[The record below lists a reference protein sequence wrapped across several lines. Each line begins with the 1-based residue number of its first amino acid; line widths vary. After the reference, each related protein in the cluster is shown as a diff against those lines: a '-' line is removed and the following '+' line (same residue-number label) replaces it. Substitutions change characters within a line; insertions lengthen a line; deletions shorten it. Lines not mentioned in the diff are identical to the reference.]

1 MAGIDKRGPTVFFM
15 GAGPGAPDL
24 VTLRGLEMLK
34 RADVIVHAGS
44 LVNPEILGFAKAG
57 CEIFDSAS
65 MTLED
70 VVSVLSGAA
79 LSGRTPLRLHSG
91 DPSLYGAI
99 REQIDALA
107 AHGIGC
113 EVIPGVSSFSAA
125 AAALGVEYTLP
136 GVSQTLIISRAAGR
150 TPVPD
155 RESLAGLAQ
164 HRSSIVLFLSSA
176 MIGSAA
182 ADLIKGG
189 YPLDT
194 PAAVV
199 YRASWP
205 DQRIITGRLSAIAD
219 EAERCGIEKTALIL
233 VGDFLDGRGRERS
246 MLYNPDFSHGYRA
259 AAHASADAAPNAPN
273 TLKSADGGQARSL
286 ERSAVIISLTAA
298 GLRTAMRLRDALG
311 GDVFAPG
318 RYAEEAGVEPFGG
331 SIMDWAADHFHSVR
345 SMIFV
350 SACGVAVR
358 AIAPLLGDKTR
369 DPAVVC
375 LDDEGKNVISLLSG
389 HIGGANELALKIAS
403 ITGGN
408 AIVTTAT
415 DVRGVESADGWAA
428 KNGCVAENPEA
439 IKEISSAMLDDRP
452 VGVAV
457 TENIAP
463 PPWPVTLW
471 LRPKN
476 LILGVGTKRGVP
488 FEGLSASV
496 SHFIDDAGVSPLSLI
511 AVASIDIKREEMAI
525 VELAEKLGLR
535 FMTFSAE
542 ELAAAD
548 GRFSASERVLRETG
562 VDNVCERSAMLAAKR
577 LSADGARG
585 VLMRSK
591 TVYDGI
597 TLALAKIRT
606 ARG

>member
-1 MAGIDKRGPTVFFM
+1 MVSTDKTKPTVFIM
-15 GAGPGAPDL
+15 GAGPGATDL
-24 VTLRGLEMLK
+24 ITLRGLEALK

-44 LVNPEILGFAKAG
+44 LVNPEILGFSKAG

-107 AHGIGC
+107 ARGIGC

-155 RESLAGLAQ
+155 RESLTGLAR
-164 HRSSIVLFLSSA
+164 HRSSLVLFLSSGMMETA
-176 MIGSAA
+176 T

-189 YPLDT
+189 YPPDT
-194 PAAVV
+194 PSAVV

-205 DQRIITGRLSAIAD
+205 DQRIITGRLSAIAG
-219 EAERCGIEKTALIL
+219 EAERHGIEKTALIL
-233 VGDFLDGRGRERS
+233 VGDFLEGCGRERS
-246 MLYNPDFSHGYRA
+246 KLYSPSFSHGYRE
-259 AAHASADAAPNAPN
+259 ASHPPAEAEPKVA
-273 TLKSADGGQARSL
+273 SEGR
-286 ERSAVIISLTAA
+286 ERLPEKRAVIISLTAA
-298 GLRTAMRLRDALG
+298 GLRTAIRLREAVG
-311 GDVFAPG
+311 GDVFAPK
-318 RYAEEAGVEPFGG
+318 RYAGEDGVEPFGE
-331 SIMDWAADHFHSVR
+331 SIMDWTADHFYSSR
-345 SMIFV
+345 LMIFV

-358 AIAPLLGDKTR
+358 AIAPLLRGKAS

-389 HIGGANELALKIAS
+389 HIGGANGLALKIAS

-415 DVRGVESADGWAA
+415 DVRGIEPVDAWAA
-428 KNGCVAENPEA
+428 KNGCVVENTEA
-439 IKEISSAMLDDRP
+439 IKEISGAMLDNRP

-457 TENIAP
+457 TENIEP

-476 LILGVGTKRGVP
+476 LVLGVGSKRGVP
-488 FEGLSASV
+488 FRALSSSV
-496 SHFIDDAGVSPLSLI
+496 SDFIDDAGISPLSLT
-511 AVASIDIKREEMAI
+511 AVASIDIKRGESAI
-525 VELAEKLGLR
+525 VEWAEKLGLR
-535 FMTFSAE
+535 FMTFSAG
-542 ELAAAD
+542 ELAAAE
-548 GRFSASERVLRETG
+548 GRFSASERVLAETG

-577 LSADGARG
+577 LSANGAQG